1 MNLFSFVRFPFLF
14 PTFTAEPEVPS
25 LKEFKNRVFSDQ
37 IAKVLDTEETFDYAS
52 LSQTSEW
59 TNRAKDSKSKFHS
72 ITPEMVKDWTTE
84 AVEAYEAVE
93 AEHEAWL
100 QKHQTGAGAS
110 GTATPTKTV
119 FPTRSLSNMINFGQ
133 QLLAKNAKIE
143 CTTEDK
149 KRVSRAHARKGAN
162 SS

>member
-1 MNLFSFVRFPFLF
+1 M
-14 PTFTAEPEVPS
+14 PS
-25 LKEFKNRVFSDQ
+25 LKDFKNRVFSDK
-37 IAKVLDTEETFDYAS
+37 IANVLDTEETFDYAS

-72 ITPEMVKDWTTE
+72 ITSAMVQEWTAE
-84 AVEAYEAVE
+84 AVERYEAVE
-93 AEHEAWL
+93 AEHEAWQ
-100 QKHQTGAGAS
+100 QKHQTGAS

-119 FPTRSLSNMINFGQ
+119 FSTRSLSQMITFGQ

>member
-72 ITPEMVKDWTTE
+72 ITPEMVKDWTAE
-84 AVEAYEAVE
+84 AVERYEAVE
-93 AEHEAWL
+93 AEHD
-100 QKHQTGAGAS
+100 AS
-110 GTATPTKTV
+110 
-119 FPTRSLSNMINFGQ
+119 
-133 QLLAKNAKIE
+133 
-143 CTTEDK
+143 
-149 KRVSRAHARKGAN
+149 
-162 SS
+162 